1 MGSDDGDR
9 VRKRA
14 PDALVSHS
22 SATKIDDQVVASTPL
37 HKAPE
42 ATHTSRSAS
51 THPPEADLELELT
64 SLPVEVQAAIYRHLP
79 SFDGRIALMKS
90 SAAQIGG
97 DDRRVIDTT
106 VLILSKSIHQ
116 IGLNVLY
123 AENDFALPI
132 CDACPTHAFPPS
144 TAASLLS
151 RPSRSVQMYVGERYP
166 SCDTR
171 CIANIL
177 AKVKRSPVNQKPRQL
192 NINQVTCGGPQ
203 FIKLQSALR
212 EEGYTV
218 TSTHIGKFSI
228 APGTGN
234 AAATASPATVV
245 GFSCPQLHDAFEILS
260 SIPRPSLV
268 YPPELL
274 GPGGSKLH
282 IIDRECWWLLPAIVK
297 YLHRCYDDE
306 AVFDDSRTWAD
317 FAHTARELEAA
328 TGYILRGELRAKAR
342 DDRERQG
349 GSFRR

>member
-51 THPPEADLELELT
+51 THPPEADLGLELT
-64 SLPVEVQAAIYRHLP
+64 SLPVEVQAAIYRHSL
-79 SFDGRIALMKS
+79 SFDGRIVLKKN
-90 SAAQIGG
+90 SAARIGR
-97 DDRRVIDTT
+97 DNRRVINTT

-132 CDACPTHAFPPS
+132 CDACPAHASLPS
-144 TAASLLS
+144 TAVSLLS
-151 RPSRSVQMYVGERYP
+151 RPCRSVKLYVGECHP
-166 SCDTR
+166 SCGAR
-171 CIANIL
+171 CIANVL
-177 AKVKRSPVNQKPRQL
+177 DKVGRSPVNQRPRRL
-192 NINQVTCGGPQ
+192 EIDQVSCGGPQ
-203 FIKLQSALR
+203 FIKLPSALR
-212 EEGYTV
+212 EEGLTV
-218 TSTHIGKFSI
+218 TSTSIGNFSI
-228 APGTGN
+228 SS
-234 AAATASPATVV
+234 SPAAIVK
-245 GFSCPQLHDAFEILS
+245 FSCPQLRDAFEILS

-274 GPGGSKLH
+274 GPGGLKLH

-306 AVFDDSRTWAD
+306 AIFDDSRTWVD
-317 FAHTARELEAA
+317 FVHTAQELEAA
-328 TGYILRGELRAKAR
+328 TGYVLRGELRAKAQ
-342 DDRERQG
+342 DGRERQG
-349 GSFRR
+349 GSSRH